1 MRVSTSALI
10 LALMAVPTAVCQA
23 QTDAEVQRIVT
34 RHVKALL
41 YPDGAAGAAV
51 AMRIDG
57 RTLFFN
63 YGSAD
68 LENQRPATSDLLF
81 NLGSLRKVFEATV
94 LAQAVQSGTLSLDDR
109 VADYVAELR
118 QGGDIRRVTIGQLA
132 THTSG
137 LLLPQDHP
145 PWPDWGYS
153 LSEFLRTMNE
163 WPADTDHQL
172 GGQHIYTHAGFVLL
186 ALALERRLGTPVGE
200 LIKRRILRPLD
211 MDSTVVPRGDTPRGQ
226 LSPEQRRRA
235 VQGYS
240 EDGERIGEP
249 GDQQGYYHWP
259 GTGQMYSSARDMA
272 VFLAANMGERPIE
285 RPLQDAMELAQ
296 RGVFR
301 ISPHNVQALAWEISN
316 GEEPTIIEKYGGLN
330 NAASYIG
337 MMPSRRL
344 GIVILTNRGNQ
355 YPNEV
360 GRAIMLELAGHD
372 QPEQARHD

>member
-10 LALMAVPTAVCQA
+10 LALTAVPTAVCQA

-81 NLGSLRKVFEATV
+81 NLGSLRKVFEAAV
-94 LAQAVQSGTLSLDDR
+94 LAQAAQSGALSLDDR

-145 PWPDWGYS
+145 PWPDWGYT
-153 LSEFLRTMNE
+153 LPEFLRTMNE
-163 WPADTDHQL
+163 WTADKDHQP

-186 ALALERRLGTPVGE
+186 ALALERRLGTPIGE
-200 LIKRRILRPLD
+200 LIERRISRPLE
-211 MDSTVVPRGDTPRGQ
+211 MDSTAVPRGDTPRGQ

-259 GTGQMYSSARDMA
+259 GTGQIYSSARDMA
-272 VFLAANMGERPIE
+272 LFLEANMGERPIE
-285 RPLQDAMELAQ
+285 RPLRDAMELAQ

-316 GEEPTIIEKYGGLN
+316 GDEPTIIEKYGGLN

-355 YPNEV
+355 YPNDV